1 MRGRSGHSGAMA
13 PSSPSVL
20 TTQLPTLRSMRA
32 AVAGGGMVVMLAA
45 GCSLVAQAAGGRSL
59 IVPAGRDTFPGWLA
73 GPLAGVATPA
83 TFDEAGA
90 LLCVLVAGYLAAL
103 WGAAAVSPRIAIGA
117 IVALHVVFLVGPPLY
132 SADVFGYLGYG
143 RVGVEHGLSPYVDGI
158 AALRA
163 DPIDPYVRWH
173 DGVSPYGPL
182 FTLLSY
188 AFVPLGIAGGFWA
201 FKLLCAAASLGVIA
215 IVWRLASARGH
226 DPVAAAI
233 FVGLNPAL
241 LVFEVAGAHND
252 TLIALVMMSGIAA
265 ALGGRSATAA
275 GAVTAAMAVKASAGV
290 MLPFVLL
297 GAERRR
303 AAIAGA
309 ALATAV
315 AAAIAFVAF
324 GGDAINFLLTIQD
337 QQRTVALFSI
347 PSQASRLVG
356 LDGVTGAVRLVCLT
370 ALVVSIG
377 VALVLT
383 ARRRLD
389 WVTGAG
395 WATLAGL
402 VTSAWLLP
410 WYITALLPLAAIGM
424 SQALRV
430 ATVLLTVYV
439 MATRV
444 PFLM

>member
-1 MRGRSGHSGAMA
+1 MA
-13 PSSPSVL
+13 QSSPSVV
-20 TTQLPTLRSMRA
+20 TPQLPALRSVRA
-32 AVAGGGMVVMLAA
+32 AVAGGGMLVMLAA
-45 GCSLVAQAAGGRSL
+45 ACSLVVQAAGGASI
-59 IVPAGRDTFPGWLA
+59 IVPAGREAYPGWMA
-73 GPLAGVATPA
+73 GPLAGLAMPA
-83 TFDEAGA
+83 TFEQAGV
-90 LLCVLVAGYLAAL
+90 LLCVLAAGYLAAL
-103 WGAAAVSPRIAIGA
+103 WGAAAVSSRVAIGA
-117 IVALHVVFLVGPPLY
+117 IVALHIVFLIGPPLY

-143 RVGVEHGLSPYVDGI
+143 RVGIEHGLSPYVDGI

-163 DPIDPYVRWH
+163 DPIDPYVRWY

-188 AFVPLGIAGGFWA
+188 ALVPLGIAGGFWA
-201 FKLLCAAASLGVIA
+201 FKLLCTAASLGLVA
-215 IVWRLASARGH
+215 IVWRLAKARGH

-252 TLIALVMMSGIAA
+252 TLIALVMMGGVAA

-275 GAVTAAMAVKASAGV
+275 GAVIAAVALKASAGV

-297 GAERRR
+297 GAERRG

-309 ALATAV
+309 ALATVV
-315 AAAIAFVAF
+315 AALVALVAF
-324 GGDAINFLLTIQD
+324 GADATNFLLTLQD
-337 QQRTVALFSI
+337 QQQTVALFSI
-347 PSQASRLVG
+347 PSQASLLVG
-356 LDGVTGAVRLVCLT
+356 LDGVTEAVRLAGLA
-370 ALVVSIG
+370 ALVASVG

-410 WYITALLPLAAIGM
+410 WYVTALLPLAAIGT
-424 SQALRV
+424 SRALRV
-430 ATVLLTVYV
+430 ATVLLTLYV
-439 MATRV
+439 IATRV